1 MNAKKFHSKSWRSRK
16 VYSATLSIM
25 LDYGLLFLG
34 GFIFGKRYVQ
44 KRITRLH
51 AKSANRLKN
60 TFLELQG
67 LFVKIGQ
74 MVSILSNF
82 LPEEFRKPLE
92 AFQDH
97 APARPYEEIK
107 QRIKTELGDNPEHIF
122 RSFQENPIASASIGQ
137 VHQAKLK
144 DGTQVAVKIQHAH
157 VPLIAEIDLR
167 LFEQIMRLVAFLF
180 KMKGLEHVAA
190 QVRQMIEEE
199 LDYEREAS
207 NMQLMRAELS
217 HFSDVIIPEVFTEY
231 SSPHVI
237 TSRFCEGIKIN
248 QIAQL
253 DAWQINREKLAR
265 RLLEL
270 CSHMIL
276 SGGLYHADPHPGNIL
291 VNAQG
296 EMVLLD
302 FGAVS
307 KVNPRMKNGLIKL
320 FEAVSKGDPEEIV
333 QALQFMGFVNK
344 SKDSGQ
350 FAERLLGAVQDFF
363 QSEVQ
368 MNSLNFKDIEIKAD
382 MNSLFRFME
391 VLSVK
396 EMANSFEVPKDY
408 ILLNRMILLVAGI
421 STELAPQ
428 LNPLDV
434 VRPRLQEYMLGSGRN
449 LPAFFIDFIKNNVTN
464 VLTIPAELRKVL
476 YKARRGELSL
486 TVKYSERT
494 QLFWF
499 HLVQQ
504 FIFALL
510 FLGAI
515 TLMYLSE
522 QHNSM
527 QWNQRFSIAAVLF
540 FLAWL
545 RAAFLGFRYRR

>member
-1 MNAKKFHSKSWRSRK
+1 
-16 VYSATLSIM
+16 M

-34 GFIFGKRYVQ
+34 GFFFGKRFLQ
-44 KRITRLH
+44 NRIARLH
-51 AKSANRLKN
+51 AKSANRLKD
-60 TFLELQG
+60 TFLQLQG

-74 MVSILSNF
+74 MVSILSSF

-97 APARPYEEIK
+97 APARPYEEISL
-107 QRIKTELGDNPEHIF
+107 RIKTELGDSPANIF
-122 RSFQENPIASASIGQ
+122 RSFEQMPLASASIGQ
-137 VHQAKLK
+137 VHEAVLK
-144 DGTQVAVKIQHAH
+144 DGTRVAVKIQHAH
-157 VPLIAEIDLR
+157 IPTIAEIDLR
-167 LFEQIMRLVAFLF
+167 LFEQIMRLVAFIF

-199 LDYEREAS
+199 LDYKREAS
-207 NMQLMRAELS
+207 NMQLMRAELEL
-217 HFSDVIIPEVFTEY
+217 FPEVIVPEVFPSY

-248 QIAQL
+248 QIEQL
-253 DAWQINREKLAR
+253 NAWQIDREKLAR

-291 VNAQG
+291 VNSRG
-296 EMVLLD
+296 ELILLD

-307 KVNPRMKNGLIKL
+307 KVNPRMKSGLLKL

-350 FAERLLGAVQDFF
+350 FAERLLEAVQDFF

-368 MNSLNFKDIEIKAD
+368 MNSLNFKDIEFKAD
-382 MNSLFRFME
+382 INSLLRFME

-396 EMANSFEVPKDY
+396 DMANSFEVPKDY

-428 LNPLDV
+428 LNPLEV
-434 VRPRLQEYMLGSGRN
+434 VRPRLQEYMLGSSRN
-449 LPAFFIDFIKNNVTN
+449 LPSFLIDFIKNNVTN
-464 VLTIPAELRKVL
+464 VLTLPAELRKVL
-476 YKARRGELSL
+476 YKARRGELSQ
-486 TVKYSERT
+486 TIKYSERT

-504 FIFALL
+504 FIFAFL
-510 FLGAI
+510 FLGVVA
-515 TLMYLSE
+515 LMYLSE
-522 QHNSM
+522 QQNALP
-527 QWNQRFSIAAVLF
+527 WNQRFSIAAVF
-540 FLAWL
+540 FFIAWL
-545 RAAFLGFRYRR
+545 RAAYLGFRYRR